1 MSDTVSDIWNVRHL
15 KCLTSEGQGAT
26 GDAEPFVDAAAATQM
41 RRAPQGALFFV
52 RKRGVRYPFFQKEVA
67 HMAEVYGIIRL
78 AKTKGAAVHAAQYH
92 NDRLPGVHSNPD
104 IKPHLHELN
113 QEFLTHGKYEDE
125 IAERT
130 KDLKRKVRKD
140 AVVLVDGMMTASP
153 EWFQN
158 HSYGEAMAFFKDGLD
173 FIQERFGKENVFYF
187 TVHRDETTYHAH
199 FGFTPI
205 KDGSLSWKKF
215 FPNRQALT
223 KFQDQFYENV
233 SSKYGMERGTKR
245 EYGDP
250 VKRHK
255 TVREFKAEKVKELD
269 REIAERTERLEGLQD
284 QEDELRDQ
292 VEDLE
297 RAVGAVEAGSVELT
311 EVIGGADKA
320 SQIES
325 QNRDLAARAEHLERG
340 NQRLGAR
347 AEQLEQQVGREL
359 DGLEERASQARSCRG
374 QAACVEAETGRF
386 EKAGSIIAGALE
398 KGHAAVI
405 DALTRLIRTDD
416 LRRQDDIHAW
426 SASKVPEFKAK
437 RATVRVEP
445 RGQGKI
451 YEAIAKVETKLAEL
465 RLGIKMGLRPKDL
478 GSYDRFVQRRDQ
490 LDSQTPEA
498 ITIAR
503 NYQAERR
510 ILSLCADIYECRG
523 PRKEEIKASLAE
535 IAKDETLGSRTRS
548 TAESRIAWIDAG
560 APSGSPAG
568 GNSGNPAARGHAA
581 AQGGEARE
589 RSIGG
594 DAR

>member
-1 MSDTVSDIWNVRHL
+1 MSET
-15 KCLTSEGQGAT
+15 
-26 GDAEPFVDAAAATQM
+26 
-41 RRAPQGALFFV
+41 
-52 RKRGVRYPFFQKEVA
+52 
-67 HMAEVYGIIRL
+67 YGIIRL
-78 AKTKGAAVHAAQYH
+78 AKTKSTAVHAAQYH
-92 NDRLPGVHSNPD
+92 NDRLPGEHSNPD
-104 IKPHLHELN
+104 IKPRMHELN
-113 QEFLTHGKYEDE
+113 REFLAHGKYEDE

-153 EWFQN
+153 EWFKD
-158 HSYGEAMAFFKDGLD
+158 HSYDEAMAFFKDGLD
-173 FIQERFGKENVFYF
+173 FIQNRFGKENVFYY
-187 TVHRDETTYHAH
+187 TIHRDETTLHAH

-223 KFQDQFYENV
+223 EFQDQFYEQV

-245 EYGDP
+245 EYGQP

-292 VEDLE
+292 VEDLD
-297 RAVGAVEAGSVELT
+297 RAVTAVEAGATELT
-311 EVIGGADKA
+311 EAFGAEKEA
-320 SQIES
+320 SRIES
-325 QNRDLAARAEHLERG
+325 ENRDLAARAEYLERG
-340 NQRLGAR
+340 NRRLGGR

-374 QAACVEAETGRF
+374 QAACVEAETRRF
-386 EKAGSIIAGALE
+386 EKAGGIIAGALE

-416 LRRQDDIHAW
+416 LRRQDDVHAW
-426 SASKVPEFKAK
+426 SAAKVPEFKAK
-437 RATVRVEP
+437 RTTVRVAP

-478 GSYDRFVQRRDQ
+478 GSYDRLIKRRD
-490 LDSQTPEA
+490 LLESQTPEA
-498 ITIAR
+498 ITVDR
-503 NYQAERR
+503 NFRAERR
-510 ILSLCADIYECRG
+510 ILSLCGDIYECRG
-523 PRKEEIKASLAE
+523 PRKTEIKAKLAE
-535 IAKDETLGSRTRS
+535 IAKDESLGQRVRS
-548 TAESRIAWIDAG
+548 TAKRRIAWIDAG
-560 APSGSPAG
+560 APAGAPAG
-568 GNSGNPAARGHAA
+568 SSNNPMNRNPSAIQRGC
-581 AQGGEARE
+581 EARE

>member
-1 MSDTVSDIWNVRHL
+1 
-15 KCLTSEGQGAT
+15 
-26 GDAEPFVDAAAATQM
+26 
-41 RRAPQGALFFV
+41 
-52 RKRGVRYPFFQKEVA
+52 
-67 HMAEVYGIIRL
+67 MAETYGIIRL
-78 AKTKGAAVHAAQYH
+78 AKTKSTAVHAAQYH
-92 NDRLPGVHSNPD
+92 NDRLPGEHSNPD
-104 IKPHLHELN
+104 IKPNLHELN
-113 QEFLTHGKYEDE
+113 QEFLAHGKYEDE

-130 KDLKRKVRKD
+130 KDLKRKIRKD

-153 EWFQN
+153 EWFAN

-245 EYGDP
+245 EYGQP

-269 REIAERTERLEGLQD
+269 REIAERTERLESLQG

-292 VEDLE
+292 VEDLD
-297 RAVGAVEAGSVELT
+297 RAVAAVEAGATELT
-311 EVIGGADKA
+311 EAFGAEKEA
-320 SQIES
+320 SRIES
-325 QNRDLAARAEHLERG
+325 ENRDLAARAEHLERG
-340 NQRLGAR
+340 NRRLGAR
-347 AEQLEQQVGREL
+347 AEQLEQQVGHEL
-359 DGLEERASQARSCRG
+359 DGLENRASQARSCRG
-374 QAACVEAETGRF
+374 QAACVEAETRRF
-386 EKAGSIIAGALE
+386 EKAGGIIAGALE

-416 LRRQDDIHAW
+416 LRRQDDVHAW
-426 SASKVPEFKAK
+426 SAAKVPEFKAK
-437 RATVRVEP
+437 REAVKVKP

-451 YEAIAKVETKLAEL
+451 YEAIAKIEIKLAEL

-490 LDSQTPEA
+490 LESQTPEA

-560 APSGSPAG
+560 APAGAPAG
-568 GNSGNPAARGHAA
+568 SGNGNPATRRHTAA
-581 AQGGEARE
+581 QQGGEARG

>member
-1 MSDTVSDIWNVRHL
+1 
-15 KCLTSEGQGAT
+15 
-26 GDAEPFVDAAAATQM
+26 
-41 RRAPQGALFFV
+41 
-52 RKRGVRYPFFQKEVA
+52 
-67 HMAEVYGIIRL
+67 MAETYGIIRL
-78 AKTKGAAVHAAQYH
+78 AKTKSTAVHAAQYH

-113 QEFLTHGKYEDE
+113 QEFLAHGKYEDE

-153 EWFQN
+153 EWFQE
-158 HSYGEAMAFFKDGLD
+158 HSYAEAMAFFRDGLD
-173 FIQERFGKENVFYF
+173 FIQSTFGKENVFYY
-187 TVHRDETTYHAH
+187 TIHRDETTYHAH

-269 REIAERTERLEGLQD
+269 REIAERTERLESLQD

-292 VEDLE
+292 VEDLD
-297 RAVGAVEAGSVELT
+297 RAVGAVEAGTVELT
-311 EVIGGADKA
+311 EAIGGTDKA
-320 SQIES
+320 GRIES
-325 QNRDLAARAEHLERG
+325 ENRDLAARAEQLERG
-340 NQRLGAR
+340 NRRLGAR
-347 AEQLEQQVGREL
+347 AGQLEQQVA
-359 DGLEERASQARSCRG
+359 EERNGATRREKETHKCQGERA
-374 QAACVEAETGRF
+374 VIEAETGRI
-386 EKAGSIIAGALE
+386 ERACGILAGALE

-405 DALTRLIRTDD
+405 DAFTRLIRTND
-416 LRRQDDIHAW
+416 LRQQDDVHAW
-426 SASKVPEFKAK
+426 NTSKVSEFKVK
-437 RATVRVEP
+437 RTSVKVEP
-445 RGQGKI
+445 RRQGKI
-451 YEAIAKVETKLAEL
+451 YQTIAKVETKLAEL
-465 RLGIKMGLRPKDL
+465 RLGIKMGLKPKDL
-478 GSYDRFVQRRDQ
+478 GSYDRLIERRDQ
-490 LDSQTPEA
+490 LESQTPER
-498 ITIAR
+498 IADSR
-503 NYQAERR
+503 NYDAVCEIRG
-510 ILSLCADIYECRG
+510 LCKNIYACRG
-523 PRKEEIKASLAE
+523 PKKVQIKAQLAA
-535 IAKDETLGSRTRS
+535 IAKDETLWPKTRDV
-548 TAESRIAWIDAG
+548 AKNRIAWIDAG

-568 GNSGNPAARGHAA
+568 GGSSNPVTRRGGA

>member
-1 MSDTVSDIWNVRHL
+1 MSET
-15 KCLTSEGQGAT
+15 
-26 GDAEPFVDAAAATQM
+26 
-41 RRAPQGALFFV
+41 
-52 RKRGVRYPFFQKEVA
+52 
-67 HMAEVYGIIRL
+67 YGIIRL
-78 AKTKGAAVHAAQYH
+78 AKTKSTAVHAAQYH
-92 NDRLPGVHSNPD
+92 NDRLPGEHSNPD

-113 QEFLTHGKYEDE
+113 QEFLAHGKYEDE

-158 HSYGEAMAFFKDGLD
+158 HSYDEAMAFFRDGLD
-173 FIQERFGKENVFYF
+173 FIQSTFGKENVFYF

-223 KFQDQFYENV
+223 EFQDQFYENV

-245 EYGDP
+245 EYGQP

-269 REIAERTERLEGLQD
+269 REIAERTERLESLQG
-284 QEDELRDQ
+284 QEEELRDQ
-292 VEDLE
+292 ATDLE
-297 RAVGAVEAGSVELT
+297 RAVAAVEAGDVGLKDAFDAKKE
-311 EVIGGADKA
+311 A
-320 SQIES
+320 SRIES
-325 QNRDLAARAEHLERG
+325 ENRDLEARAERLERG
-340 NQRLGAR
+340 NRRLGAR
-347 AEQLEQQVGREL
+347 AQQLEQRVGQEL
-359 DGLEERASQARSCRG
+359 DGLEERARQARRCRG
-374 QAACVEAETGRF
+374 RAACVEGETGRV
-386 EKAGSIIAGALE
+386 EKVCGLISGALE

-416 LRRQDDIHAW
+416 LRRQDNVDAW
-426 SASKVPEFKAK
+426 SASRVLEFKDK

-445 RGQGKI
+445 RGRGKI

-465 RLGIKMGLRPKDL
+465 RLGISMGLKPKDL
-478 GSYDRFVQRRDQ
+478 GSYDRLCERRDQ
-490 LDSQTPEA
+490 LESQTPEA
-498 ITIAR
+498 IAVDR
-503 NYQAERR
+503 NYRAERR
-510 ILSLCADIYECRG
+510 ILSLCGNIYECRG
-523 PRKEEIKASLAE
+523 PKKVEIKAKLAE
-535 IAKDETLGSRTRS
+535 IAKDETLWTRTRGL
-548 TAESRIAWIDAG
+548 AKSRIAWINAG
-560 APSGSPAG
+560 APAGAPAG
-568 GNSGNPAARGHAA
+568 SANNPMNRNPSSMQ
-581 AQGGEARE
+581 QGGEARE

>member
-1 MSDTVSDIWNVRHL
+1 M
-15 KCLTSEGQGAT
+15 E
-26 GDAEPFVDAAAATQM
+26 
-41 RRAPQGALFFV
+41 
-52 RKRGVRYPFFQKEVA
+52 EV
-67 HMAEVYGIIRL
+67 
-78 AKTKGAAVHAAQYH
+78 
-92 NDRLPGVHSNPD
+92 
-104 IKPHLHELN
+104 
-113 QEFLTHGKYEDE
+113 
-125 IAERT
+125 
-130 KDLKRKVRKD
+130 
-140 AVVLVDGMMTASP
+140 
-153 EWFQN
+153 
-158 HSYGEAMAFFKDGLD
+158 
-173 FIQERFGKENVFYF
+173 
-187 TVHRDETTYHAH
+187 
-199 FGFTPI
+199 
-205 KDGSLSWKKF
+205 

-233 SSKYGMERGTKR
+233 SSKYGMERGVKR
-245 EYGDP
+245 EYGQP

-255 TVREFKAEKVKELD
+255 TVREFKADKVRELD

-374 QAACVEAETGRF
+374 QAACIEAETGRI
-386 EKAGSIIAGALE
+386 EKVCSFISGALSR
-398 KGHAAVI
+398 GHSSLI
-405 DALTRLIRTDD
+405 ETLTSLIRSDS
-416 LRRQDDIHAW
+416 LRRQDSPDEWKTERMPLYHEQADKI
-426 SASKVPEFKAK
+426 K
-437 RATVRVEP
+437 VEP
-445 RGQGKI
+445 KKPGKL
-451 YEAIAKVETKLAEL
+451 YAKIAKVETLLAKL
-465 RLGIKMGLRPKDL
+465 RLGISMGLRPKGP
-478 GSYDRFVQRRDQ
+478 GSYDHLVERREQ
-490 LDSQTPEA
+490 LESQTPEA
-498 ITIAR
+498 ITVDR
-503 NYQAERR
+503 NYRAERKVQ
-510 ILSLCADIYECRG
+510 ILCADIFACRG
-523 PRKEEIKASLAE
+523 PKKVEIKAALAE
-535 IAKDETLGSRTRS
+535 IAKDETLWPKTRDVAKS
-548 TAESRIAWIDAG
+548 SIAWIDAG

>member
-1 MSDTVSDIWNVRHL
+1 MSET
-15 KCLTSEGQGAT
+15 
-26 GDAEPFVDAAAATQM
+26 
-41 RRAPQGALFFV
+41 
-52 RKRGVRYPFFQKEVA
+52 
-67 HMAEVYGIIRL
+67 YGIIRL
-78 AKTKGAAVHAAQYH
+78 AKTKSTAVHAAQYH
-92 NDRLPGVHSNPD
+92 NDRLPGEHSNPD
-104 IKPHLHELN
+104 IKPKLHELN
-113 QEFLTHGKYEDE
+113 QELLAHGKYEDE

-153 EWFQN
+153 EWFQD
-158 HSYGEAMAFFKDGLD
+158 HSYAEAMAFFRDGLD
-173 FIQERFGKENVFYF
+173 FIQSTFGKENVFYY
-187 TVHRDETTYHAH
+187 TIHRDETTYHAH

-223 KFQDQFYENV
+223 KFQDQFYEQV
-233 SSKYGMERGTKR
+233 SSKYGMERGIKR
-245 EYGDP
+245 EYGQP

-255 TVREFKAEKVKELD
+255 TVREFKADKVRELD
-269 REIAERTERLEGLQD
+269 REIAERTERLEGLQG

-297 RAVGAVEAGSVELT
+297 RAVAAVEAGDVGFKDALGAEKEAGRVES
-311 EVIGGADKA
+311 E
-320 SQIES
+320 
-325 QNRDLAARAEHLERG
+325 NRELAARAGGLERG
-340 NQRLGAR
+340 NRELEQRAR
-347 AEQLEQQVGREL
+347 ELEQQLASERDRAARREKETRECQ
-359 DGLEERASQARSCRG
+359 GKRAV
-374 QAACVEAETGRF
+374 VEAETGRF
-386 EKAGSIIAGALE
+386 EKAGGIIAGALE
-398 KGHAAVI
+398 RGHAAVI

-416 LRRQDDIHAW
+416 LRRQDDVHAW
-426 SASKVPEFKAK
+426 SASKAPEFKAK

-478 GSYDRFVQRRDQ
+478 GSYDCFVQRRDQ
-490 LDSQTPEA
+490 LESQTPEA

-548 TAESRIAWIDAG
+548 TAESRIAWIEAG
-560 APSGSPAG
+560 APAGAPAG
-568 GNSGNPAARGHAA
+568 SGNGNPATRRHTAA
-581 AQGGEARE
+581 HQGGEARG

>member
-1 MSDTVSDIWNVRHL
+1 MNANGSLGTEISKAAGRAAGRPCPAEYGKERSDAQRFEMSDTVSDISNVRHSE
-15 KCLTSEGQGAT
+15 CLTSEGQGAK
-26 GDAEPFVDAAAATQM
+26 GDAELFVDAAAATQM

-67 HMAEVYGIIRL
+67 HMSETYGIIRL
-78 AKTKGAAVHAAQYH
+78 AKTKSAAVHAAQYH

-104 IKPHLHELN
+104 IKPKLHELN
-113 QEFLTHGKYEDE
+113 QEFLAHGKYEDE

-158 HSYGEAMAFFKDGLD
+158 HSYDEAMAFFRDGLD
-173 FIQERFGKENVFYF
+173 FIQNRFGKENVFYF

-269 REIAERTERLEGLQD
+269 REIAERTERLESLQG

-325 QNRDLAARAEHLERG
+325 QNRDLAARAGRLERG
-340 NQRLGAR
+340 NRDLEQRAG
-347 AEQLEQQVGREL
+347 ELEQQLASERNRAARREKETRECQGR
-359 DGLEERASQARSCRG
+359 R
-374 QAACVEAETGRF
+374 ACVEAETGRF
-386 EKAGSIIAGALE
+386 ERASSIIAGALE

-416 LRRQDDIHAW
+416 LRQQDNVHAW
-426 SASKVPEFKAK
+426 SASKISEFKAK
-437 RATVRVEP
+437 RTSVKVEP
-445 RGQGKI
+445 REQGKI
-451 YEAIAKVETKLAEL
+451 YQAIAKVETKLAEL
-465 RLGIKMGLRPKDL
+465 RLGIKMGLKPKDL
-478 GSYDRFVQRRDQ
+478 GSYDRLIKRRDQ
-490 LDSQTPEA
+490 LESQTPEA
-498 ITIAR
+498 IIVDR
-503 NYQAERR
+503 NFRAERR
-510 ILSLCADIYECRG
+510 ILSLCGDIYECRG
-523 PRKEEIKASLAE
+523 PKKVEIKAKLAE
-535 IAKDETLGSRTRS
+535 IAKDESLWSRTRDV
-548 TAESRIAWIDAG
+548 AKSRIA
-560 APSGSPAG
+560 
-568 GNSGNPAARGHAA
+568 
-581 AQGGEARE
+581 
-589 RSIGG
+589 
-594 DAR
+594 

>member
-1 MSDTVSDIWNVRHL
+1 MSET
-15 KCLTSEGQGAT
+15 
-26 GDAEPFVDAAAATQM
+26 
-41 RRAPQGALFFV
+41 
-52 RKRGVRYPFFQKEVA
+52 
-67 HMAEVYGIIRL
+67 YGIIRL
-78 AKTKGAAVHAAQYH
+78 AKTKSAAVHAAQYH
-92 NDRLPGVHSNPD
+92 NDRLPGEHSNPD

-113 QEFLTHGKYEDE
+113 QEFLVHGKYEDE

-153 EWFQN
+153 EWFQE
-158 HSYGEAMAFFKDGLD
+158 HSYAEAMAFFRDGLD
-173 FIQERFGKENVFYF
+173 FIQSTFGKENVFYY
-187 TVHRDETTYHAH
+187 TIHRDETTYHAH
-199 FGFTPI
+199 FGFTPL

-233 SSKYGMERGTKR
+233 SSKYGMERGVKR
-245 EYGDP
+245 EYGQP

-269 REIAERTERLEGLQD
+269 REIAERTERLESLQG

-347 AEQLEQQVGREL
+347 AEQLEQQVGHEL

-426 SASKVPEFKAK
+426 SASKVLEFKAK

-465 RLGIKMGLRPKDL
+465 RLGISMGLRPKDP
-478 GSYDRFVQRRDQ
+478 GSYDHLVERREQ
-490 LDSQTPEA
+490 LESQTPEA
-498 ITIAR
+498 ITVDR
-503 NYQAERR
+503 NYRAERKVQ
-510 ILSLCADIYECRG
+510 ILCADIFACRG
-523 PRKEEIKASLAE
+523 PKKVEIKAALAE
-535 IAKDETLGSRTRS
+535 IAKDETLWPKTRDVAKS
-548 TAESRIAWIDAG
+548 SIAWIDAG

>member
-1 MSDTVSDIWNVRHL
+1 
-15 KCLTSEGQGAT
+15 
-26 GDAEPFVDAAAATQM
+26 M

-67 HMAEVYGIIRL
+67 HMSETYGIIRL
-78 AKTKGAAVHAAQYH
+78 AKTKSTAVHAAQYH
-92 NDRLPGVHSNPD
+92 NDRLPGEHSNPD

-113 QEFLTHGKYEDE
+113 QEFLAHGKYEDE

-153 EWFQN
+153 EWFAN
-158 HSYGEAMAFFKDGLD
+158 HSYDEAMAFFKDGLD
-173 FIQERFGKENVFYF
+173 FIQENVFYF

-245 EYGDP
+245 EYGQP

-269 REIAERTERLEGLQD
+269 REIAERTERLESLQD

-292 VEDLE
+292 VEDLD
-297 RAVGAVEAGSVELT
+297 RAVGAVEAGATELT
-311 EVIGGADKA
+311 EAFGAEKEA
-320 SQIES
+320 SRIES
-325 QNRDLAARAEHLERG
+325 ENRDLAARAEYLERG
-340 NQRLGAR
+340 NRRLGGR
-347 AEQLEQQVGREL
+347 AEQLEQQVGHEL
-359 DGLEERASQARSCRG
+359 DGLENRASQARSCRG
-374 QAACVEAETGRF
+374 QTARVEAETGRI
-386 EKAGSIIAGALE
+386 EKVCGILSGAL
-398 KGHAAVI
+398 KRGHANLI
-405 DALTRLIRTDD
+405 ETLTSLIRSDS
-416 LRRQDDIHAW
+416 LRRQDSPAEWQTEKMPLFH
-426 SASKVPEFKAK
+426 E
-437 RATVRVEP
+437 RAGKIKVEP
-445 RGQGKI
+445 KKPGKL
-451 YEAIAKVETKLAEL
+451 YAKIAKVETLLAKL
-465 RLGIKMGLRPKDL
+465 RLGISMGLKPTDL
-478 GSYDRFVQRRDQ
+478 GSYDRFVQRHEQ
-490 LDSQTPEA
+490 LESQTPEA
-498 ITIAR
+498 IALDR
-503 NYQAERR
+503 NYCAERK
-510 ILSLCADIYECRG
+510 IHILCADIYECRG
-523 PRKEEIKASLAE
+523 PKKVEIKAKLAE
-535 IAKDETLGSRTRS
+535 IAKDESLWSRTRDV
-548 TAESRIAWIDAG
+548 AKSRIAWIDAG

-568 GNSGNPAARGHAA
+568 GGSGNPAARGHAA

>member
-1 MSDTVSDIWNVRHL
+1 MSET
-15 KCLTSEGQGAT
+15 
-26 GDAEPFVDAAAATQM
+26 
-41 RRAPQGALFFV
+41 
-52 RKRGVRYPFFQKEVA
+52 
-67 HMAEVYGIIRL
+67 YGIIRL
-78 AKTKGAAVHAAQYH
+78 AKTKSTAVHAAQYH

-104 IKPHLHELN
+104 IKPKLHELN
-113 QEFLTHGKYEDE
+113 QEFLAHGKYEDE

-153 EWFQN
+153 EWFKD
-158 HSYGEAMAFFKDGLD
+158 HSYDEAMAFFKDGLD
-173 FIQERFGKENVFYF
+173 FIQDRFGKENVFYF

-233 SSKYGMERGTKR
+233 SSKYGMKRGTKR

-269 REIAERTERLEGLQD
+269 REIAERTERLESLQD

-325 QNRDLAARAEHLERG
+325 QNRDLAERAEHLERG

-359 DGLEERASQARSCRG
+359 DGLENRASQARSCRG
-374 QAACVEAETGRF
+374 QAACFEAETRRF
-386 EKAGSIIAGALE
+386 EKAGGILAGALE

-416 LRRQDDIHAW
+416 LRRQDDVHAW
-426 SASKVPEFKAK
+426 NASKISEFKAK
-437 RATVRVEP
+437 RTSVKVEP

-451 YEAIAKVETKLAEL
+451 YEAIAKVETKIAEL

-478 GSYDRFVQRRDQ
+478 ESYDRFVQRRDQ
-490 LDSQTPEA
+490 LESQTPEA

-560 APSGSPAG
+560 APAGAPAG
-568 GNSGNPAARGHAA
+568 SGNGNPATRRHTAA
-581 AQGGEARE
+581 QQGGEARG

>member
-1 MSDTVSDIWNVRHL
+1 M
-15 KCLTSEGQGAT
+15 
-26 GDAEPFVDAAAATQM
+26 DAAAATQM
-41 RRAPQGALFFV
+41 RRAPQGALFSV

-67 HMAEVYGIIRL
+67 HMSETYGIIRL
-78 AKTKGAAVHAAQYH
+78 AKTKSTAVHAAQYH
-92 NDRLPGVHSNPD
+92 NDRLPGEHSNPD

-113 QEFLTHGKYEDE
+113 QEFLAHGKYEDE

-158 HSYGEAMAFFKDGLD
+158 HSYNEAMAFFRDGLD
-173 FIQERFGKENVFYF
+173 FIQNTFGKENVFYF

-233 SSKYGMERGTKR
+233 SYKYGMERGVKR
-245 EYGDP
+245 EYGQP

-269 REIAERTERLEGLQD
+269 REIAERTERLEFLQG

-292 VEDLE
+292 VEDLD
-297 RAVGAVEAGSVELT
+297 RAVGAVEAGATELT
-311 EVIGGADKA
+311 ETFGAEEEA
-320 SQIES
+320 SRIES
-325 QNRDLAARAEHLERG
+325 ENRDLAARAEHLERG
-340 NQRLGAR
+340 NRRLGAR
-347 AEQLEQQVGREL
+347 AEQLEQQVGHEL
-359 DGLEERASQARSCRG
+359 DGLENRASQARNCRG
-374 QAACVEAETGRF
+374 QAARVEAETGRI
-386 EKAGSIIAGALE
+386 EKVCSFISGALSR
-398 KGHAAVI
+398 GHSSLI
-405 DALTRLIRTDD
+405 ETLTSLIRSDS
-416 LRRQDDIHAW
+416 LRRQDNPSEWQTDKMPLFHEQA
-426 SASKVPEFKAK
+426 AK
-437 RATVRVEP
+437 IKVEP
-445 RGQGKI
+445 KQPGKI
-451 YEAIAKVETKLAEL
+451 YAKIAKVETLLAKL

-478 GSYDRFVQRRDQ
+478 GSYDHLVERRDQ
-490 LDSQTPEA
+490 LESQTPEA
-498 ITIAR
+498 IAIDR
-503 NYQAERR
+503 NFRAERR
-510 ILSLCADIYECRG
+510 ILSLCGDIYECRG
-523 PRKEEIKASLAE
+523 PRKTEIKAKLAE
-535 IAKDETLGSRTRS
+535 IAKDESLGPRVRS
-548 TAESRIAWIDAG
+548 TAKSRIAWIDAG
-560 APSGSPAG
+560 APSGSPASG
-568 GNSGNPAARGHAA
+568 GSGNPAARGHTA

>member
-1 MSDTVSDIWNVRHL
+1 M
-15 KCLTSEGQGAT
+15 
-26 GDAEPFVDAAAATQM
+26 DAAAATQM
-41 RRAPQGALFFV
+41 RRAPQGALFSV

-67 HMAEVYGIIRL
+67 HMSETYGIIRL
-78 AKTKGAAVHAAQYH
+78 AKTKSTAVHAAQYH

-104 IKPHLHELN
+104 IKPKLHELN
-113 QEFLTHGKYEDE
+113 QEFLAHGKYEDE

-153 EWFQN
+153 EWFKD
-158 HSYGEAMAFFKDGLD
+158 HSYDEAMAFFKDGLD
-173 FIQERFGKENVFYF
+173 FIQDRFGKENVFYF

-233 SSKYGMERGTKR
+233 SSKYGMKRGTKR

-269 REIAERTERLEGLQD
+269 REIAERTERLESLQD

-325 QNRDLAARAEHLERG
+325 QNRDLAERAEHLERG

-359 DGLEERASQARSCRG
+359 DGLENRASQARSCRG
-374 QAACVEAETGRF
+374 QAACFEAETRRF
-386 EKAGSIIAGALE
+386 EKAGGILAGALE

-416 LRRQDDIHAW
+416 LRRQDDVHAW
-426 SASKVPEFKAK
+426 NASKISEFKAK
-437 RATVRVEP
+437 RTTVRVAP

-478 GSYDRFVQRRDQ
+478 GSYDRLIKRRDQ
-490 LDSQTPEA
+490 LESQTPEA
-498 ITIAR
+498 IAVDR
-503 NYQAERR
+503 NFRAERR
-510 ILSLCADIYECRG
+510 ILSLCSDIYECRG
-523 PRKEEIKASLAE
+523 PRKTGIKAKLAE
-535 IAKDETLGSRTRS
+535 IAKDESLGSRVRS
-548 TAESRIAWIDAG
+548 TAKNRIAWIDAG
-560 APSGSPAG
+560 APAGAPAG
-568 GNSGNPAARGHAA
+568 GGSGNPAARGHAA
-581 AQGGEARE
+581 AQGGEGRE

>member
-1 MSDTVSDIWNVRHL
+1 MSET
-15 KCLTSEGQGAT
+15 
-26 GDAEPFVDAAAATQM
+26 
-41 RRAPQGALFFV
+41 
-52 RKRGVRYPFFQKEVA
+52 
-67 HMAEVYGIIRL
+67 YGIIRL
-78 AKTKGAAVHAAQYH
+78 AKTKSTAVHAAQYH

-104 IKPHLHELN
+104 IKPKLHELN
-113 QEFLTHGKYEDE
+113 QEFLAHGKYEDE

-153 EWFQN
+153 EWFAN
-158 HSYGEAMAFFKDGLD
+158 HSYDEAMAFFRDGLD

-233 SSKYGMERGTKR
+233 SSKYGMERGVKR

-269 REIAERTERLEGLQD
+269 REIAERTERLESLQD

-292 VEDLE
+292 VEDLD
-297 RAVGAVEAGSVELT
+297 RAVGAVEAGAVELT
-311 EVIGGADKA
+311 EAIGGADKA
-320 SQIES
+320 GRIES
-325 QNRDLAARAEHLERG
+325 ENRNLAARAEQLERG
-340 NQRLGAR
+340 NRRLGAR

-374 QAACVEAETGRF
+374 QTARCEAETGRI
-386 EKAGSIIAGALE
+386 EKVCGILSGAINRGRSSLIE
-398 KGHAAVI
+398 T
-405 DALTRLIRTDD
+405 LTSLIRSDS
-416 LRRQDDIHAW
+416 LRRQDSPDEWQA
-426 SASKVPEFKAK
+426 EKAPLYHEQADK
-437 RATVRVEP
+437 IKVEP
-445 RGQGKI
+445 KKPGKL
-451 YEAIAKVETKLAEL
+451 YAKIAKVETLLTKL
-465 RLGIKMGLRPKDL
+465 RLGISMGLKPADL
-478 GSYDRFVQRRDQ
+478 GSYDRLVERHEQ
-490 LDSQTPEA
+490 LESQTPEA
-498 ITIAR
+498 ITVDR
-503 NYQAERR
+503 NYRAERKVQ
-510 ILSLCADIYECRG
+510 ILCADIFACRG
-523 PRKEEIKASLAE
+523 PKKVEIKAALAE
-535 IAKDETLGSRTRS
+535 IAEDETLWSKTRDVAKS
-548 TAESRIAWIDAG
+548 SIAWIDAG

-581 AQGGEARE
+581 AQGGGARE

>member
-1 MSDTVSDIWNVRHL
+1 MSET
-15 KCLTSEGQGAT
+15 
-26 GDAEPFVDAAAATQM
+26 
-41 RRAPQGALFFV
+41 
-52 RKRGVRYPFFQKEVA
+52 
-67 HMAEVYGIIRL
+67 YGIIRL
-78 AKTKGAAVHAAQYH
+78 AKTKSAAVHAAQYH
-92 NDRLPGVHSNPD
+92 NDRLPGEHSNPD

-113 QEFLTHGKYEDE
+113 QEFLVHGKYEDE

-153 EWFQN
+153 EWFQE
-158 HSYGEAMAFFKDGLD
+158 HSYAEAMAFFRDGLD
-173 FIQERFGKENVFYF
+173 FIQSTFGKENVFYY
-187 TVHRDETTYHAH
+187 TIHRDETTYHAH

-233 SSKYGMERGTKR
+233 SSKYGMERGVKR
-245 EYGDP
+245 EYGQP

-255 TVREFKAEKVKELD
+255 TVREFKADKVRELD

-325 QNRDLAARAEHLERG
+325 QNRDLAARAEYLERG
-340 NQRLGAR
+340 NRRLGGR

-374 QAACVEAETGRF
+374 QAACVEAETRRF
-386 EKAGSIIAGALE
+386 EKAGGIIAGALE

-416 LRRQDDIHAW
+416 LRQQDDVHAW
-426 SASKVPEFKAK
+426 SASKISEFKAK
-437 RATVRVEP
+437 RTSVKVEP
-445 RGQGKI
+445 REQGKI
-451 YEAIAKVETKLAEL
+451 YQAIAKVETKLAEL

-478 GSYDRFVQRRDQ
+478 GRYDRLIKRREQ
-490 LDSQTPEA
+490 LESQTPEA
-498 ITIAR
+498 ITVDR
-503 NYQAERR
+503 NYRAERKVQ
-510 ILSLCADIYECRG
+510 ILCADIFACRG
-523 PRKEEIKASLAE
+523 PKKVEIKAALAE
-535 IAKDETLGSRTRS
+535 IAKDETLWPKTRDVAKS
-548 TAESRIAWIDAG
+548 SIAWIDAG

>member
-1 MSDTVSDIWNVRHL
+1 MSET
-15 KCLTSEGQGAT
+15 
-26 GDAEPFVDAAAATQM
+26 
-41 RRAPQGALFFV
+41 
-52 RKRGVRYPFFQKEVA
+52 
-67 HMAEVYGIIRL
+67 YGIIRL
-78 AKTKGAAVHAAQYH
+78 AKTKSTAVHAAQYH

-104 IKPHLHELN
+104 IKSKLHELN
-113 QEFLTHGKYEDE
+113 QEFLAHGKYEDE

-158 HSYGEAMAFFKDGLD
+158 HSYAEAMAFFRDGLD
-173 FIQERFGKENVFYF
+173 FIQNRFGKENVFYF

-269 REIAERTERLEGLQD
+269 REIAERTERLESLQD

-292 VEDLE
+292 VEDLD
-297 RAVGAVEAGSVELT
+297 RAVGAVEAGATELT
-311 EVIGGADKA
+311 EAFGAEKEA
-320 SQIES
+320 SRIES
-325 QNRDLAARAEHLERG
+325 ENRDLAARAEYLERG
-340 NQRLGAR
+340 NRRLGGR
-347 AEQLEQQVGREL
+347 AEQLEQQVGHEL
-359 DGLEERASQARSCRG
+359 DGLENRASQARSCRG
-374 QAACVEAETGRF
+374 QTACVEAETGRI
-386 EKAGSIIAGALE
+386 EKVCGILSGALE
-398 KGHAAVI
+398 RGHAAVI

-490 LDSQTPEA
+490 LESRTPEA
-498 ITIAR
+498 IAIDR
-503 NYQAERR
+503 NYRAERK
-510 ILSLCADIYECRG
+510 ILSLCSDIYECRG
-523 PRKEEIKASLAE
+523 PKKVEIRAKLAE

-548 TAESRIAWIDAG
+548 RAESRIAWIDAG
-560 APSGSPAG
+560 APAGAPAG
-568 GNSGNPAARGHAA
+568 SGSGNPAARGHAA

>member
-1 MSDTVSDIWNVRHL
+1 MWMPLRHHL
-15 KCLTSEGQGAT
+15 R
-26 GDAEPFVDAAAATQM
+26 

-113 QEFLTHGKYEDE
+113 QEFLAHGKYEDE

-233 SSKYGMERGTKR
+233 SSRYGMERGTKR

-269 REIAERTERLEGLQD
+269 REIAERTERLESLQD

-292 VEDLE
+292 VEDLD
-297 RAVGAVEAGSVELT
+297 RAVGAVEAGAVELT
-311 EVIGGADKA
+311 EAIGGADKA
-320 SQIES
+320 GRIES
-325 QNRDLAARAEHLERG
+325 ENRDLAARAEQLERG
-340 NQRLGAR
+340 NRRLGAR
-347 AEQLEQQVGREL
+347 AGQLEQQL
-359 DGLEERASQARSCRG
+359 AEERNG
-374 QAACVEAETGRF
+374 AAQREKETRECQGKRATIEAETNRF
-386 EKAGSIIAGALE
+386 ERAGSLIAGALE
-398 KGHAAVI
+398 RGHTAVI
-405 DALTRLIRTDD
+405 DVLTRLIRTDD
-416 LRRQDDIHAW
+416 LRRQDDVHAW
-426 SASKVPEFKAK
+426 NASKSPEFKAK
-437 RATVRVEP
+437 RASVRVEP

-478 GSYDRFVQRRDQ
+478 ESYDRFVQRRDQ
-490 LDSQTPEA
+490 LESRTPEA
-498 ITIAR
+498 ITTDQ
-503 NYQAERR
+503 NYQAERK
-510 ILSLCADIYECRG
+510 ILNLCSDIYECRG
-523 PRKEEIKASLAE
+523 PRKVEIKAKLAE

-548 TAESRIAWIDAG
+548 RAKSRIAWIDAG
-560 APSGSPAG
+560 APAGAPAG
-568 GNSGNPAARGHAA
+568 SSNGNPAARRNTAA
-581 AQGGEARE
+581 QQGGEARG

>member
-1 MSDTVSDIWNVRHL
+1 MSET
-15 KCLTSEGQGAT
+15 
-26 GDAEPFVDAAAATQM
+26 
-41 RRAPQGALFFV
+41 
-52 RKRGVRYPFFQKEVA
+52 
-67 HMAEVYGIIRL
+67 YGIIRL
-78 AKTKGAAVHAAQYH
+78 AKTKSTAVHAAQYH
-92 NDRLPGVHSNPD
+92 NDRLPGEHSNPD
-104 IKPHLHELN
+104 IKPQLHELN
-113 QEFLTHGKYEDE
+113 QEFLVHGKYEDE

-140 AVVLVDGMMTASP
+140 AVVLVDGMMAASP
-153 EWFQN
+153 EWFQE
-158 HSYGEAMAFFKDGLD
+158 HSYAEAMAFFRDGLD
-173 FIQERFGKENVFYF
+173 FIQSTFGKENVFYY
-187 TVHRDETTYHAH
+187 TIHRDETTYHAH

-233 SSKYGMERGTKR
+233 SSKYGMERGVKR
-245 EYGDP
+245 EYGKP

-255 TVREFKAEKVKELD
+255 TVREFKADKVRELD

-320 SQIES
+320 SRIES

-359 DGLEERASQARSCRG
+359 DGLEERASQARSCQG
-374 QAACVEAETGRF
+374 QAACIEAETGRI
-386 EKAGSIIAGALE
+386 EKVCSFISGALSR
-398 KGHAAVI
+398 GHSSLI
-405 DALTRLIRTDD
+405 ETLTSLIRSDS
-416 LRRQDDIHAW
+416 LRRQDSPDEWKTERMPLYHEQADKI
-426 SASKVPEFKAK
+426 K
-437 RATVRVEP
+437 VEP
-445 RGQGKI
+445 KKPGKL
-451 YEAIAKVETKLAEL
+451 YAKIAKVETLLAKL
-465 RLGIKMGLRPKDL
+465 RLGISMGLRPKDP
-478 GSYDRFVQRRDQ
+478 GSYDHLVERREQ
-490 LDSQTPEA
+490 LESQTPEA
-498 ITIAR
+498 ITVDR
-503 NYQAERR
+503 NYRAERKVQ
-510 ILSLCADIYECRG
+510 ILCADIFACRG
-523 PRKEEIKASLAE
+523 PKKVEIKAALAE
-535 IAKDETLGSRTRS
+535 IAKDETLWPKTRDVAKS
-548 TAESRIAWIDAG
+548 SIAWIDAG

>member
-1 MSDTVSDIWNVRHL
+1 MSET
-15 KCLTSEGQGAT
+15 
-26 GDAEPFVDAAAATQM
+26 
-41 RRAPQGALFFV
+41 
-52 RKRGVRYPFFQKEVA
+52 
-67 HMAEVYGIIRL
+67 YGIIRL
-78 AKTKGAAVHAAQYH
+78 AKTKSTAVNAAQYH

-113 QEFLTHGKYEDE
+113 QEFLAHGKYEDE

-223 KFQDQFYENV
+223 KFQDQFYEQV
-233 SSKYGMERGTKR
+233 SSKYGMERGVKR

-269 REIAERTERLEGLQD
+269 REIAERTERLESLQG

-292 VEDLE
+292 VEDLD
-297 RAVGAVEAGSVELT
+297 RAVGAVEAGAVELT
-311 EVIGGADKA
+311 EAIGGADKA
-320 SQIES
+320 GRIES
-325 QNRDLAARAEHLERG
+325 ENRDLAARAEQLERG
-340 NQRLGAR
+340 NRRLGAR
-347 AEQLEQQVGREL
+347 VEQLERQVGHEL
-359 DGLEERASQARSCRG
+359 DGFEERASQARSCRG
-374 QAACVEAETGRF
+374 QAACVEAETGRI
-386 EKAGSIIAGALE
+386 EKVCGILSGTLRR
-398 KGHAAVI
+398 GHANLI
-405 DALTRLIRTDD
+405 ETLTSLIRSDS
-416 LRRQDDIHAW
+416 LRRQDSPAEWQTEKMPLFH
-426 SASKVPEFKAK
+426 E
-437 RATVRVEP
+437 RADKIKVEP
-445 RGQGKI
+445 RKPGKI
-451 YEAIAKVETKLAEL
+451 YSKIAKVETLLAKL
-465 RLGIKMGLRPKDL
+465 RLGISMGLRPADL
-478 GSYDRFVQRRDQ
+478 GSYDRLIGRREQ
-490 LDSQTPEA
+490 LESQTPER
-498 ITIAR
+498 IADSR
-503 NYQAERR
+503 NYDAVCEIRG
-510 ILSLCADIYECRG
+510 LCKDIYACRG
-523 PRKEEIKASLAE
+523 PKKVQIKAQLAA
-535 IAKDETLGSRTRS
+535 IAKDETLWPKTRDV
-548 TAESRIAWIDAG
+548 AKNRIAWIDAG

-568 GNSGNPAARGHAA
+568 GGSSGPATRRGGA